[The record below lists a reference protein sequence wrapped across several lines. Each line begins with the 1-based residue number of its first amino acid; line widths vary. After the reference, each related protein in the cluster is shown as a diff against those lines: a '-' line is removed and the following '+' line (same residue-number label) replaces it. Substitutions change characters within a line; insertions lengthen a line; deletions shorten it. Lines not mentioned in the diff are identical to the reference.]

1 MTIDEIINVVIAFL
15 NGDLIEY
22 KSINSPLL
30 MLPSDND
37 DSWQIYNPNT
47 RLLSFGNAYNGLE
60 VWRIKPKPIVTKRVG
75 LFQNINTG
83 KRKPIIVSVDEL
95 TTDNLLVDYLDIV
108 LIEWLTD
115 EFSYTINASTDY
127 TYQMHKY
134 RNVIIDW
141 LNNKPI
147 QFKFNNID
155 VWIDFPDFQYKY
167 LLDSHF
173 DSFLALFAHP
183 MIQLQTKFIL

>member
-15 NGDLIEY
+15 NGDVIEY

-37 DSWQIYNPNT
+37 DSWQIYNPKT
-47 RLLSFGNAYNGLE
+47 RSLSFGNAYNGLE

-95 TTDNLLVDYLDIV
+95 TTDNLLDYPDIV

-134 RNVIIDW
+134 RDVIIDW

>member
-147 QFKFNNID
+147 QFKFNNIN
-155 VWIDFPDFQYKY
+155 VWIDFPNFQHQY
-167 LLDSHF
+167 LLDTHL
-173 DSFLALFAHP
+173 DSFLTLFDHP